1 MYIFLAEITP
11 VKPDG
16 TLETVRLSTKNSPSS
31 IVNADGY
38 EWLPVITEH
47 PVFEL
52 KLTSNGQLTQ
62 AQQSYGSISFHM
74 GELLGNDV
82 WSTYDFSGAFCRL
95 WRGQHTD
102 DFADFV
108 QVFEGKTSSLARET
122 FQGSLT
128 LLGNDTAFAT
138 NLLTAS
144 YAGTGGAEGPESLK
158 GTLKPWASGPCTNVE
173 PVLVDAEYLIYQVHG
188 YGAIE
193 DIPFV
198 YEMGQAL
205 AEPVATVTTYAA
217 LAALALE
224 PGQWAKAPA
233 VGMFRLGGQPS
244 KKLTADVMG
253 ALDSTAYPNTVSG
266 IIQHLIKVAI
276 PTASFGDMSAFN
288 TTSWC
293 FYTAQQTTIGEVIR
307 KAALDAGGY
316 VRADGVGTWHLG
328 DFYNPH
334 GLEGPTTYQTLTSN
348 QTSEPIVRSFK
359 ESVVLGPVWKVRV
372 GHTRVWSVNGD
383 GEVSPIDAG
392 LAAEQAA
399 LQAAMEA
406 AQADIEAVQAEMAVN
421 SGRIDAMASDGI
433 LDRAEKKYW
442 IDEYAQLNQKIPL
455 VVNQANEF
463 NVTAE
468 RDALT
473 AAFTALTSYLTGL
486 SPSWNDGAQDTPVTR
501 EDFRDHWFAVYE
513 AIIAVDQAVAAKAA
527 GTAIWGEIT
536 GDGKPEDNA
545 TVGAP
550 LGTAIGGVPVETV
563 LDQLANAGGTPN
575 ELSIALTEALNAPT
589 LDQIRALVMVDRQ
602 QLEQNAAQ
610 TAANAAQDIANNAI
624 ANLNTQYTVQQDT
637 IETMQVDIAN
647 ASAAITTEAT
657 TRASETGAL
666 TTTQNSLI
674 SRLNN
679 FNGTTGQTVESRIT
693 ALNQTVVDN
702 NTAQT
707 TSVNT
712 LTSRFNNFNG
722 VTGKTVEATI
732 TDTNN
737 TIATNNTAQTTAVN
751 AVKSRIDNVSGS
763 GKTLEATITETKQT
777 IVDNNTAQ
785 SANYN
790 TLTSR
795 LNNFNSSGS
804 SVESIYSNLS
814 TTVAN
819 NNTAQTTNYNT
830 LTSRLNNFNSSG
842 SSAESIYTALQST
855 VATNNT
861 TATTNYNSLVS
872 RLNNFGGVSG
882 KTIESKITDVQT
894 TVSDEVSTRASQI
907 TSLTSTVNNNN
918 TTLTNSYNTLATR
931 TGVVEAQAVLSLDVN
946 GKVAGIR
953 AANNS
958 WTGSTI
964 DFLADKVR
972 IANSSG
978 SATFPFFVEGGVTYM
993 DAAYIKS
1000 LAIGTNKLAINSVT
1014 VVHNA
1019 TLGSGISGTGYGTW
1033 YTPVSYTLSAPVDC
1047 SLVFILSA
1055 TQGFPSGDRRW
1066 EAHLK
1071 CDGSD
1076 VNAGGGYKTAD
1087 TFSLGGQR
1095 AVAAGSHTISV
1106 DWSGDGGAN
1115 LSTMNLVI
1123 LETRR

>member
-31 IVNADGY
+31 IVNLDGY

-102 DFADFV
+102 DFADFE
-108 QVFEGKTSSLARET
+108 QVFEGKTSSLSRET
-122 FQGSLT
+122 FQGGLT

-173 PVLVDAEYLIYQVHG
+173 PVLVDAEYLVYQVHG
-188 YGAIE
+188 YGAVQ

-205 AEPVATVTTYAA
+205 DEPTATVSTYAA
-217 LAALALE
+217 LAALTLE

-253 ALDSTAYPNTVSG
+253 ALDGAAYPNTVSG

-293 FYTAQQTTIGEVIR
+293 FYTAQQTAIGDVIR

-334 GLEGPTTYQTLTSN
+334 GLDGPTTYQTLTSN
-348 QTSEPIVRSFK
+348 KTSEPIVRSFK

-406 AQADIEAVQAEMAVN
+406 AQADIEAMQAEMEVN
-421 SGRIDAMASDGI
+421 SDRIDAMASDGI

-463 NVTAE
+463 SLTGE

-473 AAFTALTSYLTGL
+473 AAFSALTSYLTGL
-486 SPSWNDGAQDTPVTR
+486 TPSWNDGTQDTPVTR
-501 EDFRDHWFAVYE
+501 EDFRDYWLAVYE

-527 GTAIWGEIT
+527 GTAIWGDIT

-550 LGTAIGGVPVETV
+550 LGTSIGGVPVEDV
-563 LDQLANAGGTPN
+563 LDQLANAGGLPN
-575 ELSIALTEALNAPT
+575 QLSIALTEALDAPT
-589 LDQIRALVMVDRQ
+589 LDQIRALVMVDKQ

-610 TAANAAQDIANNAI
+610 NAADAAI
-624 ANLNTQYTVQQDT
+624 ANLDTQYAVQQDT

-657 TRASETGAL
+657 VRASETGAL

-679 FNGTTGQTVESRIT
+679 FNGSSGQTVEARIT

-707 TSVNT
+707 TSVNN
-712 LTSRFNNFNG
+712 LSSRFNNFNG
-722 VTGKTVEATI
+722 VSGKTVEATI
-732 TDTNN
+732 NDTNT
-737 TIATNNTAQTTAVN
+737 TIATNNTAQT
-751 AVKSRIDNVSGS
+751 
-763 GKTLEATITETKQT
+763 
-777 IVDNNTAQ
+777 
-785 SANYN
+785 ANYN

-804 SVESIYSNLS
+804 TVESIYSNLT

-855 VATNNT
+855 VATNNS
-861 TATTNYNSLVS
+861 TATSNYNSLVS

-894 TVSDEVSTRASQI
+894 TVSDEASTRASAI

-931 TGVVEAQAVLSLDVN
+931 TGTVEAQWVLSLDVN

-953 AANNS
+953 TANNS
-958 WTGSTI
+958 STGSTI
-964 DFLADKVR
+964 DFLADKFRV
-972 IANSSG
+972 ANSSG
-978 SATFPFFVEGGVTYM
+978 GVDYPFEVSGGVTYVK
-993 DAAYIKS
+993 AAWIRD
-1000 LAIGTNKLAINSVT
+1000 LQIGTNKLAINSVT

-1019 TLGSGISGTGYGTW
+1019 TLGSPISGTGYGSW

-1095 AVAAGSHTISV
+1095 AVSAGSHTISV

>member
-1 MYIFLAEITP
+1 MPTFAESSVP
-11 VKPDG
+11 VD
-16 TLETVRLSTKNSPSS
+16 
-31 IVNADGY
+31 
-38 EWLPVITEH
+38 
-47 PVFEL
+47 
-52 KLTSNGQLTQ
+52 
-62 AQQSYGSISFHM
+62 
-74 GELLGNDV
+74 
-82 WSTYDFSGAFCRL
+82 
-95 WRGQHTD
+95 
-102 DFADFV
+102 
-108 QVFEGKTSSLARET
+108 
-122 FQGSLT
+122 
-128 LLGNDTAFAT
+128 
-138 NLLTAS
+138 
-144 YAGTGGAEGPESLK
+144 
-158 GTLKPWASGPCTNVE
+158 
-173 PVLVDAEYLIYQVHG
+173 
-188 YGAIE
+188 
-193 DIPFV
+193 
-198 YEMGQAL
+198 
-205 AEPVATVTTYAA
+205 
-217 LAALALE
+217 
-224 PGQWAKAPA
+224 
-233 VGMFRLGGQPS
+233 
-244 KKLTADVMG
+244 
-253 ALDSTAYPNTVSG
+253 
-266 IIQHLIKVAI
+266 
-276 PTASFGDMSAFN
+276 
-288 TTSWC
+288 
-293 FYTAQQTTIGEVIR
+293 
-307 KAALDAGGY
+307 
-316 VRADGVGTWHLG
+316 
-328 DFYNPH
+328 
-334 GLEGPTTYQTLTSN
+334 
-348 QTSEPIVRSFK
+348 
-359 ESVVLGPVWKVRV
+359 
-372 GHTRVWSVNGD
+372 TRV
-383 GEVSPIDAG
+383 
-392 LAAEQAA
+392 
-399 LQAAMEA
+399 
-406 AQADIEAVQAEMAVN
+406 
-421 SGRIDAMASDGI
+421 
-433 LDRAEKKYW
+433 
-442 IDEYAQLNQKIPL
+442 
-455 VVNQANEF
+455 
-463 NVTAE
+463 
-468 RDALT
+468 
-473 AAFTALTSYLTGL
+473 
-486 SPSWNDGAQDTPVTR
+486 
-501 EDFRDHWFAVYE
+501 DFRDHWLAVYE

-575 ELSIALTEALNAPT
+575 ELSIALTEKINAPT
-589 LDQIRALVMVDRQ
+589 LDQIRALVMLDKQ
-602 QLEQNAAQ
+602 QLAQ
-610 TAANAAQDIANNAI
+610 DAAQDIADAAI
-624 ANLNTQYTVQQDT
+624 ANLDTQYTEQQTT
-637 IETMQVDIAN
+637 IETMQVAIGDAQ
-647 ASAAITTEAT
+647 AAITTEAT

-679 FNGTTGQTVESRIT
+679 FNGTTGQSVESRIT

-707 TSVNT
+707 TSVNN
-712 LTSRFNNFNG
+712 LASRFNNFNG
-722 VTGKTVEATI
+722 VSGKTVEATI
-732 TDTNN
+732 NDTNT
-737 TIATNNTAQTTAVN
+737 TIATNNTAQT
-751 AVKSRIDNVSGS
+751 
-763 GKTLEATITETKQT
+763 
-777 IVDNNTAQ
+777 
-785 SANYN
+785 ANYN

-830 LTSRLNNFNSSG
+830 LTARLNNFNSSG

-894 TVSDEVSTRASQI
+894 TVSDEASTRASQI

-931 TGVVEAQAVLSLDVN
+931 TGVVEAQWVLSLDVN
-946 GKVAGIR
+946 GKVAGVR
-953 AANNS
+953 TANNS
-958 WTGSTI
+958 STGSTI

-978 SATFPFFVEGGVTYM
+978 AATFPFFVEGGVTYI

-1033 YTPVSYTLSAPVDC
+1033 YTPISYTLSAPVDC

-1066 EAHLK
+1066 EAYLK
-1071 CDGSD
+1071 CDGTD